1 MTNFETF
8 YFILDLKWL
17 QYCSEVHFLTENHLK
32 MTIHAYFDRF
42 AMENTISWN
51 QFQAVALVETICW
64 GKNLAFEQGKKPD
77 VDNSADVI
85 AKSGHKGDKLT

>member
-32 MTIHAYFDRF
+32 MTIHASFDRF
-42 AMENTISWN
+42 AMKNTISLSH
-51 QFQAVALVETICW
+51 FQAVALVQTICW
-64 GKNLAFEQGKKPD
+64 GKNLAFEHGKKPD
-77 VDNSADVI
+77 LDNSADVI
-85 AKSGHKGDKLT
+85 AKSGHKRDKLT